1 MQRLLICKFISTSG
15 EHRKKHTLCIWFKIM
30 LERSDVPFSGIASTS
45 HGLSFSISPL
55 SHLQKHEVKNH
66 WQRTRVH
73 PIIQFGLTWLWS
85 TEKGCQDI
93 RTDMVPDKLWT
104 QTTRRHRSQSET
116 DHLKKTKHEN
126 QDRHEILM
134 QATKINSIDSVLRS
148 WLQTYSISTLCCVLR
163 RSFDAAP
170 ENQLHPAYHDI

>member
-1 MQRLLICKFISTSG
+1 MQIYLKWGKKTQKKKHC
-15 EHRKKHTLCIWFKIM
+15 KKHTLCIWFKIM
-30 LERSDVPFSGIASTS
+30 LEWSAVPFSGIASTS

-66 WQRTRVH
+66 CQRTRAHH
-73 PIIQFGLTWLWS
+73 PIFQFGLTWLWS

-116 DHLKKTKHEN
+116 DHLQKTKHEN
-126 QDRHEILM
+126 QDRHD
-134 QATKINSIDSVLRS
+134 SIRFISV
-148 WLQTYSISTLCCVLR
+148 
-163 RSFDAAP
+163 
-170 ENQLHPAYHDI
+170 ENWMIEYWCRLPK